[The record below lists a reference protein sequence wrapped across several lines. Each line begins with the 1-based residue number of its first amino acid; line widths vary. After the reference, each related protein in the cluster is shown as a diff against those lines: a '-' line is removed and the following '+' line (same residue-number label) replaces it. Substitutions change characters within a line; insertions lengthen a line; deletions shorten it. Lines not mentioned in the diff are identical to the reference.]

1 MAGTLSALSLRRRPG
16 MPAGP
21 RSAGAL
27 AAAVLVAVSVLGF
40 GMIATPGV
48 AAPAIMPA
56 HAIAVGMT
64 GVGKTVIIG
73 TSVVPFNVRVLGILH
88 NAGPAGDLVLFRA
101 SGPAIQSVGGIA
113 AGMSGSPIYLEGKLA
128 GALSYTFQ
136 ASDPTVGLFT
146 PIEDMLR
153 VLPGPAQSSAPRV
166 YALAPTRLAGRI
178 VRRVVVPAA
187 GGAGGTAAAA
197 RGARPSARDTLVA
210 VPAETPLFVSGI
222 GGAGLQAL

>member
-1 MAGTLSALSLRRRPG
+1 MPARRRFRVV
-16 MPAGP
+16 ALVI
-21 RSAGAL
+21 AAVAL
-27 AAAVLVAVSVLGF
+27 AAAAWSPAPGAAGPAVL
-40 GMIATPGV
+40 
-48 AAPAIMPA
+48 PA
-56 HAIAVGMT
+56 HDIAVGMT

-73 TSVVPFNVRVLGILH
+73 TAVVPFNVRVLGILR

-153 VLPGPAQSSAPRV
+153 VLPAPAQSSVGFTVGGGSAPRV

-187 GGAGGTAAAA
+187 GGAAAA
-197 RGARPSARDTLVA
+197 T
-210 VPAETPLFVSGI
+210 
-222 GGAGLQAL
+222 